1 MISNEMY
8 FKWFLDV
15 EELEVYYNI
24 TAYEELLKQNKNIA
38 STPNV
43 FHANLELTNIV
54 YKWITSLFLK
64 QKKISV

>member
-1 MISNEMY
+1 MY

-54 YKWITSLFLK
+54 YK
-64 QKKISV
+64 